1 MAIVNR
7 RFRRKKK
14 STKCRNRFTNTSA
27 MQLFKIDKNVLK
39 CKQHVI
45 NLSKSKL
52 RDQDYILLSRGL
64 KSIPNPKDKNA
75 KLELLKDFDE
85 LARKMR
91 YRYCFHKNSD
101 KLHPF
106 YQKTGYEPEFSCH
119 SLENYISLTSFSY
132 LICQSENSSTIY
144 QKRKEKV

>member
-1 MAIVNR
+1 MKA
-7 RFRRKKK
+7 
-14 STKCRNRFTNTSA
+14 
-27 MQLFKIDKNVLK
+27 
-39 CKQHVI
+39 KQYVT

-52 RDQDYILLSRGL
+52 TDHDYILLSRGL
-64 KSIPNPKDKNA
+64 KFIPNPKDKNA
-75 KLELLKDFDE
+75 KLELLKDLDE

-91 YRYCFHKNSD
+91 CRYLFHKNSD

-132 LICQSENSSTIY
+132 LICQSENSATIY